1 MSPAD
6 LGRILLRSVLRIM
19 DKEIRAIDEDSV
31 SLILPR
37 DLALASRQY
46 PRIRFVITRIDDGYP
61 VGLQSIAERECG
73 MVEVMSRDFDVVNV
87 QGTLDKVV
95 IVNPRPTL
103 IERNREI
110 GVLHLPS

>member
-1 MSPAD
+1 MMSQRDLLHSRVLSNSHCVFHWAMSPAD
-6 LGRILLRSVLRIM
+6 LGRILLGSVLRIM

-73 MVEVMSRDFDVVNV
+73 MVEVMSR
-87 QGTLDKVV
+87 
-95 IVNPRPTL
+95 
-103 IERNREI
+103 
-110 GVLHLPS
+110 